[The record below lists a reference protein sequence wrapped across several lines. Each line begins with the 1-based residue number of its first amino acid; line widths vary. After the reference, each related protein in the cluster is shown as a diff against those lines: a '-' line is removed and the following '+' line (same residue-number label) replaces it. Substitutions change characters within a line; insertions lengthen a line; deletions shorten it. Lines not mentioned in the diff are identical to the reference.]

1 MRWMNLPLKMPAFS
15 PCSIQAAAILAGDV
29 SEEEDDEG
37 QEATSFRVPF

>member
-15 PCSIQAAAILAGDV
+15 AAAILAGDV